1 MFLKAGSQLR
11 LHCSVDLGEQGPDQ
25 HFLSSAVLHWFLGQ
39 RLIDPGAGRERGVT
53 THTRIRDMLEVRG
66 QRESVICDI
75 NEAAHIKQIAAVAQI
90 CLLLCGTD
98 DARDFLCQLVPH
110 LKTLVDK

>member
-11 LHCSVDLGEQGPDQ
+11 LHCSVDLGDQGPDQ
-25 HFLSSAVLHWFLGQ
+25 NFLSSAVLHWFLGQ

-53 THTRIRDMLEVRG
+53 THTRLRARLEVRG
-66 QRESVICDI
+66 GEEREIICDI
-75 NEAAHIKQIAAVAQI
+75 NEAAHIKQIAAAQI

-98 DARDFLCQLVPH
+98 DARDFLCQLAPH
-110 LKTLVDK
+110 FKTLIDK